1 LVASLLA
8 VEPVVPPILPGPT
21 MTLKLSRLIQPRNP
35 LFWLMLVLNA
45 LSSAFTYVLH
55 TYELTTPAMLVVGG
69 FALAN
74 AIIGMGLVLRLL
86 RGEPSMSPGSP
97 ESG

>member
-1 LVASLLA
+1 
-8 VEPVVPPILPGPT
+8 
-21 MTLKLSRLIQPRNP
+21 MKLKLSRLIQPRNP
-35 LFWLMLVLNA
+35 LFWLMLVLNT

-55 TYELTTPAMLVVGG
+55 TYDLTTPATLVVGG

-86 RGEPSMSPGSP
+86 RGEPERVPNEG
-97 ESG
+97 